1 LRGSIIQKTKNYILW
16 GNKKMSKTKKLFDE
30 LKINDGIRL
39 SKKELDLAEKYLCF
53 YSLQSSTD
61 ENVDET
67 EEHKVK
73 CQILTYDKLHQNKDE
88 SAVVYLINKTDMEID
103 RQYERK
109 NQFENRT
116 GFIMAIW
123 GILLGIIVDNGDA
136 LFSINP
142 SLSASYIIMCF
153 VNILIL
159 FFGGIYLYYIFGTLK
174 PVKMNAFSVC
184 ERDYNYGSAVEDK
197 FVFYVSML
205 EIISNCFEMN
215 ERIIT
220 EKSVKYLKAMRYT
233 VVWMLLIAISLLM
246 SEVLY

>member
-1 LRGSIIQKTKNYILW
+1 
-16 GNKKMSKTKKLFDE
+16 MSNTKKLFDE
-30 LKINDGIRL
+30 LKINDGISL
-39 SKKELDLAEKYLCF
+39 SKKELDLAKKYLCF

-73 CQILTYDKLHQNKDE
+73 RQILTYDKLRQNKDE
-88 SAVVYLINKTDMEID
+88 SAVVYLINTTDMEID

-159 FFGGIYLYYIFGTLK
+159 FFGGISLYYIFGTLK
-174 PVKMNAFSVC
+174 PVKMNALSVC

>member
-1 LRGSIIQKTKNYILW
+1 
-16 GNKKMSKTKKLFDE
+16 MSKTKKLFDE

-39 SKKELDLAEKYLCF
+39 SKKELDLAKKYLCF

-67 EEHKVK
+67 DEHKVK
-73 CQILTYDKLHQNKDE
+73 RQILTYDKLRQNKDE

-159 FFGGIYLYYIFGTLK
+159 FFGGISLYYIFGTLK
-174 PVKMNAFSVC
+174 PVKMNALSVC

-205 EIISNCFEMN
+205 EIISNCFEKN